1 MQLCVSG
8 ELANTEWVGVKA
20 AIQKAE
26 RKETATWCE
35 EIFFVFLNKV
45 FRRFP
50 MFVFETLTPQCFA
63 KAGKMEPN
71 HLLNG
76 FGPLQPAVAML

>member
-1 MQLCVSG
+1 MFSLTSCAENDVMSHISG
-8 ELANTEWVGVKA
+8 LNV
-20 AIQKAE
+20 
-26 RKETATWCE
+26 TWS
-35 EIFFVFLNKV
+35 FFAQCLFAV
-45 FRRFP
+45 P
-50 MFVFETLTPQCFA
+50 MSAPQTVIPQCFA

>member
-1 MQLCVSG
+1 MFFLTSCAENDVMSHISG
-8 ELANTEWVGVKA
+8 
-20 AIQKAE
+20 
-26 RKETATWCE
+26 
-35 EIFFVFLNKV
+35 LNV
-45 FRRFP
+45 MWSFSAQCLFAVP
-50 MFVFETLTPQCFA
+50 PQTVIPQCFA

>member
-1 MQLCVSG
+1 MQHGLF
-8 ELANTEWVGVKA
+8 LILLKTIA
-20 AIQKAE
+20 AEPLRHFPSTALPMSV
-26 RKETATWCE
+26 RETV
-35 EIFFVFLNKV
+35 I
-45 FRRFP
+45 
-50 MFVFETLTPQCFA
+50 PQCFA

>member
-1 MQLCVSG
+1 MQHGVSLHSVSRALLDLTLLLQSPREG
-8 ELANTEWVGVKA
+8 LPTADA
-20 AIQKAE
+20 AQSVS
-26 RKETATWCE
+26 ETA
-35 EIFFVFLNKV
+35 I
-45 FRRFP
+45 
-50 MFVFETLTPQCFA
+50 PQCFA